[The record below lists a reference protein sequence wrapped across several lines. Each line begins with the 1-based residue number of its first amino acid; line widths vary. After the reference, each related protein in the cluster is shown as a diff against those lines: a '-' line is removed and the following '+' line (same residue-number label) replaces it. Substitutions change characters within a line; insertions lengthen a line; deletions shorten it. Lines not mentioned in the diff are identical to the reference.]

1 MMTSNEFPYRCPA
14 CGQRDHFHVK
24 DFTGQWFDLDEG
36 GACPVD
42 GSTFSGDIEWD
53 ENSAARC
60 PDCDYS
66 GLLGEFYELAVGE
79 EQEDD

>member
-1 MMTSNEFPYRCPA
+1 M
-14 CGQRDHFHVK
+14 
-24 DFTGQWFDLDEG
+24 
-36 GACPVD
+36 D